1 MIPIKQKNIHNPEKG
16 IIGDCLR
23 ACICSLLEINDNDVY
38 NFAEDENYPMKLIK
52 FLKDRGCRMR
62 YSKIEPKDIVKYYMA
77 WGVSP
82 RGLNH
87 SVIYSDGKL
96 VHDPHPYGG
105 GVESDMFAWLEKR
118 KMFKD

>member
-1 MIPIKQKNIHNPEKG
+1 MIPIKQKNIYNHEKG

-23 ACICSLLEINDNDVY
+23 ACICSLLEIDDTDVY
-38 NFAEDENYPMKLIK
+38 NFAEDEDYPMELIK
-52 FLKDRGCRMR
+52 FLKDRGYRMR
-62 YSKIEPKDIVKYYMA
+62 YSKIEPKDIVKYYMV
-77 WGVSP
+77 WGISP

-105 GVESDMFAWLEKR
+105 GVVPDMYAWLEKR